1 MKNNVVFKTIW
12 EHLAIAFG
20 LLCYAWGW
28 QFFLNPHEVVG
39 GAVTGLATVIMYG
52 TRGLLPESIQ
62 GFFDM
67 LGMASQGGGIPVSFT
82 FFLINGILLI
92 MSIRIF
98 GWQFS
103 LRSIFGVIMLT
114 IWLWI
119 PFPELYIKAFG
130 TAFPKF
136 DIFPSVIMAGI
147 LTGFGLALT
156 FVNNGSSGGT
166 DIVAKIINKY
176 KDVSL
181 GRALM
186 LSDVA
191 IIFSAILLPEST
203 LEKVIYGLIVMV
215 ISTQTVDMYI
225 NSLRQSVQF
234 FIFSKKY
241 EEIGQAINTELNR
254 GVTLLDAKGFYTKEQ
269 IQVMTVIARK
279 NQSPDL
285 FNIIK
290 RIDPEA
296 FISQTQTIGVYGRG
310 FEVIGTK

>member
-1 MKNNVVFKTIW
+1 MKNNIVFRTIW
-12 EHLAIAFG
+12 EHFLIAFG
-20 LLCYAWGW
+20 LLCYTWGW

-52 TRGLLPESIQ
+52 TRGLLPDSIQ

-82 FFLINGILLI
+82 FFLINSVLLI
-92 MSIRIF
+92 MSVKIF

-119 PFPELYIKAFG
+119 PFPELYVKAFG
-130 TAFPKF
+130 TPFPVF

-147 LTGFGLALT
+147 ITGFGLALT

-191 IIFSAILLPEST
+191 IICSAILLPEST

-225 NSLRQSVQF
+225 NGLRQSVQF

-241 EEIGQAINTELNR
+241 EEIGRAINQEVNR
-254 GVTLLDAKGFYTKEQ
+254 GVTLLDAKGFYSKEQ
-269 IQVMTVIARK
+269 IEVMTVVVRK
-279 NQSPDL
+279 TQSQMV
-285 FNIIK
+285 FHIIK
-290 RIDPEA
+290 RIDPDA
-296 FISQTQTIGVYGRG
+296 FICQNQTIGVYGRG

>member
-1 MKNNVVFKTIW
+1 MKNNVVFRTIW

-52 TRGLLPESIQ
+52 TRGILPDTIQ
-62 GFFDM
+62 NFFDM

-119 PFPELYIKAFG
+119 PFPELYVKAFG
-130 TAFPKF
+130 TTFPKF

-176 KDVSL
+176 RTITL
-181 GRALM
+181 GRAL
-186 LSDVA
+186 LFTDV
-191 IIFSAILLPEST
+191 IIICSSGFLPGAGIDR
-203 LEKVIYGLIVMV
+203 VIYGLIVL
-215 ISTQTVDMYI
+215 TVTSITLDMYI
-225 NSLRQSVQF
+225 NGIRQSVQF

-241 EEIGQAINTELNR
+241 IEIADAITQKAHR
-254 GVTLLDAKGFYTKEQ
+254 GVTIINGQGWYSKEPSKVITVVSRRNESTQ
-269 IQVMTVIARK
+269 IFK
-279 NQSPDL
+279 L
-285 FNIIK
+285 IK
-290 RIDPEA
+290 EIDPNA
-296 FISQTQTIGVYGRG
+296 FISQSAVIGVYGKG
-310 FEVIGTK
+310 FEE

>member
-1 MKNNVVFKTIW
+1 MKNNAILKNFW
-12 EHLAIAFG
+12 ELFLIALG
-20 LLCYAWGW
+20 LLFYAWGW

-39 GAVTGLATVIMYG
+39 GAVTGLATVIMYA
-52 TRGLLPESIQ
+52 TRGFLPDSVQ
-62 GFFDM
+62 GFFDA

-92 MSIRIF
+92 FSVRIF

-119 PFPELYIKAFG
+119 PFPELYLKLFG
-130 TAFPKF
+130 KPFPVF

-147 LTGFGLALT
+147 ITGIGLAMT

-191 IIFSAILLPEST
+191 IICSAIFLPDST

-225 NSLRQSVQF
+225 NALRQSVQF

-241 EEIGQAINTELNR
+241 EEIGKAINLEVNR
-254 GVTLLDAKGFYTKEQ
+254 GVTLLDAKGFYSKQPIE
-269 IQVMTVIARK
+269 VMTVVVRK
-279 NQSPDL
+279 SQSQSV
-285 FNIIK
+285 FQIVK
-290 RIDPEA
+290 RIDPDA
-296 FISQTQTIGVYGRG
+296 FVCQNQTIGVYGQG

>member
-1 MKNNVVFKTIW
+1 MKNNVVFRTIW

-52 TRGLLPESIQ
+52 TRGILPDTIQ
-62 GFFDM
+62 NFFDM

-241 EEIGQAINTELNR
+241 AEIADAITFQAHR
-254 GVTLLDAKGFYTKEQ
+254 GVTVMDGQGWYSKEPVKVITVMARRNESTQ
-269 IQVMTVIARK
+269 IFK
-279 NQSPDL
+279 L
-285 FNIIK
+285 IK
-290 RIDPEA
+290 DIDPDA
-296 FISQTQTIGVYGRG
+296 FISQSAAIGVYGRG
-310 FEVIGTK
+310 FDPIGQK

>member
-1 MKNNVVFKTIW
+1 
-12 EHLAIAFG
+12 
-20 LLCYAWGW
+20 
-28 QFFLNPHEVVG
+28 
-39 GAVTGLATVIMYG
+39 
-52 TRGLLPESIQ
+52 
-62 GFFDM
+62 M

-82 FFLINGILLI
+82 FFLINGILLV

-119 PFPELYIKAFG
+119 PFPELYVKAFG

-310 FEVIGTK
+310 FEAIGTK

>member
-52 TRGLLPESIQ
+52 TRGLLPESVQ

-82 FFLINGILLI
+82 FFLINGILLV

-119 PFPELYIKAFG
+119 PFPELYAKAFG
-130 TAFPKF
+130 VAFPKF

-147 LTGFGLALT
+147 MTGFGLALT

-241 EEIGQAINTELNR
+241 AEIADAITFQAHR
-254 GVTLLDAKGFYTKEQ
+254 GVTVMDGQGWYSKEPVKVITVMARRNESTQ
-269 IQVMTVIARK
+269 IFK
-279 NQSPDL
+279 L
-285 FNIIK
+285 IK
-290 RIDPEA
+290 DIDPDA
-296 FISQTQTIGVYGRG
+296 FISQSAAIGVYGRG
-310 FEVIGTK
+310 FDPIGKK

>member
-114 IWLWI
+114 IWL
-119 PFPELYIKAFG
+119 
-130 TAFPKF
+130 
-136 DIFPSVIMAGI
+136 
-147 LTGFGLALT
+147 
-156 FVNNGSSGGT
+156 
-166 DIVAKIINKY
+166 
-176 KDVSL
+176 
-181 GRALM
+181 
-186 LSDVA
+186 
-191 IIFSAILLPEST
+191 
-203 LEKVIYGLIVMV
+203 
-215 ISTQTVDMYI
+215 
-225 NSLRQSVQF
+225 
-234 FIFSKKY
+234 
-241 EEIGQAINTELNR
+241 
-254 GVTLLDAKGFYTKEQ
+254 
-269 IQVMTVIARK
+269 
-279 NQSPDL
+279 
-285 FNIIK
+285 
-290 RIDPEA
+290 
-296 FISQTQTIGVYGRG
+296 
-310 FEVIGTK
+310 